1 MRVVYALSDN
11 QIISVIFRVLN
22 MRVIANLVIISLIL
36 WSIYIAFMAFK
47 GVTVYFPLIVS
58 EDEEIP
64 FHRLQSMRI
73 AVLLTFSYYG
83 FRHLLKLNNEVYPI
97 NFLITYLSFLIMSA
111 PFIFYWRQVPIEEY
125 VVIGFFAIC
134 LAFCYI
140 ASRPLIR
147 DIFRNK

>member
-1 MRVVYALSDN
+1 
-11 QIISVIFRVLN
+11 

-36 WSIYIAFMAFK
+36 WSIYISIMAFN

-58 EDEEIP
+58 EDGEIP

-83 FRHLLKLNNEVYPI
+83 ICYLFKQNNGVYPI
-97 NFLITYLSFLIMSA
+97 NFLMTYLFFLIISA
-111 PFIFYWRQVPIEEY
+111 PFIFYSRQVSTEEY
-125 VVIGFFAIC
+125 AVIGFFAIC
-134 LAFCYI
+134 LIFCYI

-147 DIFRNK
+147 DYFKNR